1 MQHFRG
7 KCIAK
12 RRFGWDCEA

>member
-7 KCIAK
+7 WK
-12 RRFGWDCEA
+12 